1 MRMVKLS
8 VIIPLY
14 NKEKYIAATITSVL
28 HQSFVDF
35 EIVVINDG
43 STDNSRQIVK
53 GISDTRIRL
62 IDKQNEGVSAT
73 RNRGVLEAK
82 GEYVMFLDADDV
94 LLPNAFSEFERMAQ
108 ESKGCDVLVASFME
122 KDESGNTVK
131 KCICENG
138 IMMYPMRSYWK
149 KDFFPR
155 MGNTFIKRSAIR
167 RIGPMRTDF
176 TLYEDMEWIIR
187 LIRICSVFSSD
198 KIILEYRRCRGGLSF
213 KTPSIDRDFAG
224 VASMADVQDGYER
237 LIIGDFLMRRTLRR
251 LLHGDLSGMMTIL
264 KRNWKHIHTMIWAF
278 ICRRKYK

>member
-1 MRMVKLS
+1 MVKLS

-35 EIVVINDG
+35 EVVVINDG
-43 STDNSRQIVK
+43 STDNSRLIVE
-53 GISDTRIRL
+53 GISDTRVRL
-62 IDKQNEGVSAT
+62 IDKLNEGVSAT

-94 LLPNAFSEFERMAQ
+94 LLPNAFSEFERMMQ

-138 IMMYPMRSYWK
+138 IMMYPMRSYWE

-155 MGNTFIKRSAIR
+155 MGNTFIKNSAIR
-167 RIGPMRTDF
+167 SIGLMRTDL

-187 LIRICSVFSSD
+187 LLRTCSVFSSD
-198 KIILEYRRCRGGLSF
+198 RVLLEYRRCRGGLSF
-213 KTPSIDRDFAG
+213 KTPSINRDFAS
-224 VASMADVQDGYER
+224 VVCLKDIQDEYER
-237 LIIGDFLMRRTLRR
+237 LILGDFLTRRTLRR
-251 LLHGDLSGMMTIL
+251 ILSGDLSGVMTIV
-264 KRNWKHIHTMIWAF
+264 KRNWKYIHTIVRAF
-278 ICRRKYK
+278 IDRRKY